1 MTVLEDALNQN
12 LTNDFR
18 EVANEE
24 KVDVNKILKTVSKG
38 QAVIV
43 KRTNS
48 KPVAIGFPFRT
59 KINVNIGTSTSI
71 ANVETELE
79 KVKIAEKFG
88 ADTISDL
95 SMGGNIDKIRKKILD
110 ISTLPITTVPIYQ
123 TVVTANSTGSITDD
137 LIFTIIENHL
147 KDGISS
153 LVIHCGFTLEDLNKM
168 KGKRIMGMVSK
179 GGSYT
184 AAYMIKNEVENP
196 FLKNFD
202 YLLEML
208 NKYNAVLNLGN
219 AMRSGCI
226 HDKIDEFQLNEL
238 KLNSKLAKKANN
250 KGVQVIIESLGGH
263 TLAKD
268 LIKYLKLCR
277 RITNR
282 RPLFV
287 SGPIPTD
294 FAPGYDHIAA
304 AIGGAFASSFGADY
318 LCAITPAEHL
328 CLPSVDDIKKGL
340 ITCRIAAHVGD
351 SFKFGLNYL
360 FNNDLHL
367 SNYRF
372 QKNWQRQFE
381 YSIDPV
387 KPQKKHPINEDICS
401 MCGKYCAL
409 SISRKLFNNK
419 PSKKF

>member
-1 MTVLEDALNQN
+1 MTILEEALKGNI
-12 LTNDFR
+12 TEDFIQI
-18 EVANEE
+18 ANEE
-24 KVDVNKILKTVSKG
+24 KVNIKTIIKTISKG
-38 QAVIV
+38 QAIIL
-43 KRTNS
+43 KRINS
-48 KPVAIGFPFRT
+48 KPVGIGFPFRT
-59 KINVNIGTSTSI
+59 KINVNMGTSTSLVNI
-71 ANVETELE
+71 DTELE

-88 ADTISDL
+88 ADTLSDL
-95 SMGGNIDKIRKKILD
+95 SMGGDIDLIRKKILNT
-110 ISTLPITTVPIYQ
+110 STVPITTVPIYQ
-123 TVVTANSTGSITDD
+123 TITEASSIEDITDG
-137 LIFTIIENHL
+137 LIFKVLEKHL

-153 LVIHCGFTLEDLNKM
+153 LVIHSGFTLENLNRM

-184 AAYMIKNEVENP
+184 ASYMVNQVVENP

-208 NKYNAVLNLGN
+208 RNYDCVLNLGN

-226 HDKIDEFQLNEL
+226 HDKIDEFQLAEIKQNA
-238 KLNSKLAKKANN
+238 KLAKKANK

-268 LIKYLKLCR
+268 LIKYLKIFR
-277 RITNR
+277 RITDN

-294 FAPGYDHIAA
+294 YAPGYDHIAA

-318 LCAITPAEHL
+318 LCSITPAEHL

-340 ITCRIAAHVGD
+340 IACRIAAHVGD
-351 SFKFGLNYL
+351 SFKFGLNHL
-360 FNNDLHL
+360 FSNDLHL

-372 QKNWQRQFE
+372 QKNWKKQFE
-381 YSIDPV
+381 CSIDPTE
-387 KPQKKHPINEDICS
+387 PLKKHPISEEICS

-409 SISRKLFNNK
+409 SISQKLFNNK
-419 PSKKF
+419 PSTKY

>member
-1 MTVLEDALNQN
+1 MTILEDALKRNV
-12 LTNDFR
+12 TDDFKQISK
-18 EVANEE
+18 EE
-24 KVDVNKILKTVSKG
+24 NVDIKRIWKVVSNG

-43 KRTNS
+43 KRANK
-48 KPVAIGFPFRT
+48 KPLGIGFPFRT
-59 KINVNIGTSTSI
+59 KINVNIGTSASL
-71 ANVETELE
+71 ANIDTELE

-95 SMGGNIDKIRKKILD
+95 SMGGNIDLIRKKILD
-110 ISTLPITTVPIYQ
+110 VSSLPLTTVPIYQ
-123 TVVTANSTGSITDD
+123 TVIEANSIEGITDE
-137 LIFTIIENHL
+137 LIFNIIEKHL
-147 KDGISS
+147 KDGINS
-153 LVIHCGFTLEDLNKM
+153 LVIHSGFNLEDLNRM

-184 AAYMIKNEVENP
+184 AAYMVKNFVENP

-208 NKYNAVLNLGN
+208 NNYDTILNLGN

-226 HDKIDEFQLNEL
+226 HDKIDKFQISEI
-238 KLNSKLAKKANN
+238 KLNSKLAKRANR

-263 TLAKD
+263 VLAKD
-268 LIKYLKLCR
+268 LIKYLKLCKK
-277 RITNR
+277 ITDN

-328 CLPSVDDIKKGL
+328 SLPTVDDIKKGL
-340 ITCRIAAHVGD
+340 IACRIAAHVGD

-360 FNNDLHL
+360 FNNDLQL
-367 SNYRF
+367 SSYRF
-372 QKNWQRQFE
+372 QKDWQKQFE
-381 YSIDPV
+381 CSIDPME
-387 KPQKKHPINEDICS
+387 PQKKHPISEEICS

-409 SISRKLFNNK
+409 SISKKLFNNK
-419 PSKKF
+419 PSTKF

>member
-1 MTVLEDALNQN
+1 NKS
-12 LTNDFR
+12 LTEDFR
-18 EVANEE
+18 QIAKDE
-24 KVDVNKILKTVSKG
+24 KVDINRILKAISKG

-43 KRTNS
+43 KRKNS

-59 KINVNIGTSTSI
+59 KINVNIGTSTSL
-71 ANVETELE
+71 ANVDSEIE

-88 ADTISDL
+88 ADTVSDL
-95 SMGGNIDKIRKKILD
+95 SMGGNIDLIRKKILD
-110 ISTLPITTVPIYQ
+110 ISTVPITTVPIYQ
-123 TVVTANSTGSITDD
+123 TISQKNSIENITDE
-137 LIFTIIENHL
+137 LIFKVIKKHL

-153 LVIHCGFTLEDLNKM
+153 IVIHSGFTLEDLNRM

-184 AAYMIKNEVENP
+184 AAYMFNNEVENP

-202 YLLEML
+202 YLLEL
-208 NKYNAVLNLGN
+208 LKKYDAVLNLGN

-226 HDKIDEFQLNEL
+226 HDIIDEFQIKEI
-238 KLNSKLAKKANN
+238 KLNAKLAKRANK

-263 TLAKD
+263 LLAKD
-268 LIKYLKLCR
+268 LIKYLKLYR
-277 RITNR
+277 RITSN

-304 AIGGAFASSFGADY
+304 AIGGAFASGFGADY

-328 CLPSVDDIKKGL
+328 CLPNVEDIKKGL
-340 ITCRIAAHVGD
+340 IACRIAAHVGD

-360 FNNDLHL
+360 FDKDLHL

-372 QKNWQRQFE
+372 QKDWKKQFE
-381 YSIDPV
+381 YSIDPAE
-387 KPQKKHPINEDICS
+387 PQKKHPINEDICS

-409 SISRKLFNNK
+409 SISKKLFNNK
-419 PSKKF
+419 QSTKF